1 VLSGRTASCFSVEPF
16 GRRTNLGDVG
26 GWEQPET
33 TDVHWEQ
40 YAAELELEVGP
51 RDGVEKLVS
60 GRKKQNPRLQ
70 DLALLL

>member
-1 VLSGRTASCFSVEPF
+1 
-16 GRRTNLGDVG
+16 LGDVG